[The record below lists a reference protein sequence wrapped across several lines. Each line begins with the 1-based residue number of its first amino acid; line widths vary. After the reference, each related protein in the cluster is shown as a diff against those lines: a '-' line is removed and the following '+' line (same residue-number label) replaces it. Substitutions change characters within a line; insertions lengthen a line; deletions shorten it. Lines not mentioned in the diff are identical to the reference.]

1 MIGARNGAHDYPCVR
16 DRYPH
21 RAEPLKREYMK
32 VLSLFDGMSCG
43 LMALRKLK
51 VSVDAYY
58 ASEIDSYAI
67 KNSSHNFPEIIQL
80 GDVQKWKN
88 WAIPWDEI
96 DLILAGSPCQGF
108 SRLGKRKGLKD
119 SRSSLV
125 EVFFDIVS
133 YAQRMNKDV
142 RFLLENVKMD
152 KNTERYINLKLNV
165 TPVTI
170 NSSLVSAQNRVRLYW
185 TNINDGNIPQPD
197 DKRLYIKDIM
207 EKNVENRFF
216 FSDYTTAKIITE
228 FPTCARTLMDKSK
241 CLTTGAG
248 RNIGSRGSYVIE
260 RGGIRRFTVREAAR
274 LQTIPDNYAFVVSE
288 PESYKMIGNGWTVDV
303 ISHILKFMS

>member
-1 MIGARNGAHDYPCVR
+1 MIGARNGAHGYPCVR

-21 RAEPLKREYMK
+21 RVKPLKREYMK

-51 VSVDAYY
+51 VNVDAYY

-119 SRSSLV
+119 TRSALV

-133 YAQRMNKDV
+133 YARRVNKDV

-152 KNTERYINLKLNV
+152 KTTERYINSKLNV
-165 TPVTI
+165 TPIAI

-185 TNINDGNIPQPD
+185 TNINDGNIPQPVD
-197 DKRLYIKDIM
+197 RRLYIKDIV

-216 FSDYTTAKIITE
+216 LSEYTTGKIITE
-228 FPTCARTLMDKSK
+228 YPTRAVTLMDKSK

-248 RNIGSRGSYVIE
+248 KNIGKRGSYVIE
-260 RGGIRRFTVREAAR
+260 RGGIRRLTVREAAR
-274 LQTIPDNYAFVVSE
+274 LQTIPDDYTFVVSE
-288 PESYKMIGNGWTVDV
+288 RESYKMIGNGWTVDV
-303 ISHILKFMS
+303 ISHILSFMP

>member
-1 MIGARNGAHDYPCVR
+1 
-16 DRYPH
+16 
-21 RAEPLKREYMK
+21 MK

-51 VSVDAYY
+51 VNVAAYY

-80 GDVQKWKN
+80 GDVQKWRD
-88 WAIPWDEI
+88 WAIPWEDI

-108 SRLGKRKGLKD
+108 SRLGKHKGLKD
-119 SRSSLV
+119 NRSALV

-133 YAQRMNKDV
+133 YALRMNKGV
-142 RFLLENVKMD
+142 HFLLENVKMD
-152 KNTERYINLKLNV
+152 KTTESYISSRLNV
-165 TPVTI
+165 TPITI

-185 TNINDGNIPQPD
+185 TNINDGDIPQPA
-197 DKRLYIKDIM
+197 DKRLYMKDIV

-216 FSDYTTAKIITE
+216 LSEYTTGKIITE
-228 FPTCARTLMDKSK
+228 YPTSAATLMDKSK
-241 CLTTGAG
+241 CVTTGVG
-248 RNIGSRGSYVIE
+248 RNIGSRGSYVVE

-274 LQTIPDNYAFVVSE
+274 LQTIPDDYAFVVSE
-288 PESYKMIGNGWTVDV
+288 RESYKMIGNGWTIDV
-303 ISHILKFMS
+303 IAHILSFMS

>member
-1 MIGARNGAHDYPCVR
+1 MIGARNGAHGYPCVR

-21 RAEPLKREYMK
+21 RAKPLKREYMK

-51 VSVDAYY
+51 VNVDAYY

-96 DLILAGSPCQGF
+96 GLILAGSPCQGF

-119 SRSSLV
+119 SRSALV

-133 YAQRMNKDV
+133 HAQRMNKDV

-152 KNTERYINLKLNV
+152 KDTERYINSKLNV
-165 TPVTI
+165 TPIVI
-170 NSSLVSAQNRVRLYW
+170 NSSLVSAQNRVRMYW
-185 TNINDGNIPQPD
+185 TNINDGNIPQPI
-197 DKRLYIKDIM
+197 DKRLYIKDVV

-216 FSDYTTAKIITE
+216 FSEYTTGKIITE
-228 FPTCARTLMDKSK
+228 CPTCAATLMDKSK

-248 RNIGSRGSYVIE
+248 RNIGKRGSYVIE

-274 LQTIPDNYAFVVSE
+274 LQTIPDDYTFVVSE
-288 PESYKMIGNGWTVDV
+288 RESYKMIGNGWTVGV
-303 ISHILKFMS
+303 ISHILSFMS

>member
-197 DKRLYIKDIM
+197 DKRLYIKDIV

-248 RNIGSRGSYVIE
+248 RNMGSRGSYVIE

-288 PESYKMIGNGWTVDV
+288 HESYKMIGNGWTVDV

>member
-32 VLSLFDGMSCG
+32 VLGLFDGMSCG

-197 DKRLYIKDIM
+197 DKRLYIKDIV

-248 RNIGSRGSYVIE
+248 RNVGSRGSYVIE

-288 PESYKMIGNGWTVDV
+288 HESYKMIGNGWTVDV